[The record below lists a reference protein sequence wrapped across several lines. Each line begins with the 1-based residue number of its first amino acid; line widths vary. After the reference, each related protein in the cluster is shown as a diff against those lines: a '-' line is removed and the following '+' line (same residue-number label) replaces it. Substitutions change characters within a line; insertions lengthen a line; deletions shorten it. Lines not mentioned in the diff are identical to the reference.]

1 MDNQNLKQAQ
11 PTTAT
16 PAVSNVQTQQVS
28 RNSLL
33 EVIDNPSVK
42 ESIVRTCG
50 KNRDMF
56 VSTLIEVFTQDGK
69 LRQCDPRY
77 VVAEA
82 LKSVTLGLPLNRQL
96 GLAYLV
102 PFNEAVKDADG
113 NKVYEV
119 DQYGNMKRYS
129 NGAPMVKRRMVPHI
143 VIGYKGYIQMALRTR
158 MYRTINN
165 GVVCEGMLKSSNFL
179 TGNYDFSGDILSDKP
194 IGYFAYLELTSGFVK
209 TIYMTVDQMCHY
221 AKLYGN
227 GIPSNVSEED
237 LKRIAMLRNATGM
250 GWMGDF
256 ESMALKTV
264 LRRVL
269 DTYGIITPEMTSAFS
284 ADGDFT
290 YPTAD
295 EINAQIEGKTVISLD
310 PPSVQTQQ
318 VQQLQAAT
326 SHTEPT
332 RKPDVNDDPGY

>member
-1 MDNQNLKQAQ
+1 MKQAL
-11 PTTAT
+11 PTAEAPDVRIMHPSTS
-16 PAVSNVQTQQVS
+16 P
-28 RNSLL
+28 RNALL
-33 EVIDNPSVK
+33 EVIDDAPVRD
-42 ESIVRTCG
+42 SILRTCG

-56 VSTLIEVFTQDGK
+56 VSTLLEVFTQDGK

-129 NGAPMVKRRMVPHI
+129 NGAPMVKRRMMPHI

-165 GVVCEGMLKSSNFL
+165 DVVCEGMLRSSNFL
-179 TGNYDFSGDILSDKP
+179 TGSYDFSGEKISDKP
-194 IGYFAYLELTSGFVK
+194 VGYFAYIELTSGFAK

-237 LKRIAMLRNATGM
+237 LKRAALLRNATGM

-269 DTYGIITPEMTSAFS
+269 DTYGIITPEMSSAFS
-284 ADGDFT
+284 ADGDFS
-290 YPTAD
+290 YPNAD
-295 EINAQIEGKTVISLD
+295 EVNAQIEGKTVISLD
-310 PPSVQTQQ
+310 PPSMQSQP
-318 VQQLQAAT
+318 VQQLQAAVRNE
-326 SHTEPT
+326 EPA
-332 RKPDVNDDPGY
+332 RKPDANEDPGY